1 MVQIEFDNNQMITV
15 IQANLGDLFKD
26 VINKYLGKTLISP
39 DIVSFV
45 ANGCIINPNL
55 TVEKQMNNFD
65 KENKTMKVM
74 ENLQFFVLALLIVG
88 QCVVGEAFFIGQG
101 IYFVANLISVIRTFV
116 LKRPVADK
124 IKDVAMLGI
133 TAGLIVAKIV
143 VR

>member
-1 MVQIEFDNNQMITV
+1 
-15 IQANLGDLFKD
+15 
-26 VINKYLGKTLISP
+26 
-39 DIVSFV
+39 
-45 ANGCIINPNL
+45 
-55 TVEKQMNNFD
+55 
-65 KENKTMKVM
+65 MKLM